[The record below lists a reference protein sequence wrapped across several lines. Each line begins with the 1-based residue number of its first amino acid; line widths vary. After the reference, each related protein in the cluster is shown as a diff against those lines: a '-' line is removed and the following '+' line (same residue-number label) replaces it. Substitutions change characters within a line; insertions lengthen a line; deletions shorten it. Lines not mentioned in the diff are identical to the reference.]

1 MKFSMTEIEFRK
13 LYCNTPDY
21 KTLWD
26 RMQDFVHQEQDA
38 NHEKKIFDAIWSASN
53 INPFGDVQNAE
64 AQRKAR
70 EAMKVCTRP
79 YNALRI
85 AWELERTAMGDGYFG
100 NALRVAKDMNGITD
114 SDRSLLDRYATGLHH
129 GTDHV
134 ALQAL
139 AMKIMKMEGN

>member
-38 NHEKKIFDAIWSASN
+38 NHEKQIFDALWSASN

-70 EAMKVCTRP
+70 EAMKVCARP

-85 AWELERTAMGDGYFG
+85 AWELERTAKGDGYFG

>member
-1 MKFSMTEIEFRK
+1 MKFSMTEIEFRM
-13 LYCNTPDY
+13 LYCKTSDY
-21 KTLWD
+21 KTLWEG
-26 RMQDFVHQEQDA
+26 MQDFVHHEQPA
-38 NHEKKIFDAIWSASN
+38 NHEALIYDALWSASN

-70 EAMKVCTRP
+70 EAMKVCARP

-100 NALRVAKDMNGITD
+100 NSLRVAKDMREVTAD
-114 SDRSLLDRYATGLHH
+114 ERSLLDRWATGQQH

-134 ALQAL
+134 KLQSL
-139 AMKIMKMEGN
+139 AMKIARMEGN